1 MRDPIREIK
10 DRFEIQDLLH
20 RYAEMVD
27 RRAWDRMDDVF
38 APGATID
45 YTSTGGVAGDYRETL
60 QWLDR
65 ALAPW
70 PLNLHFISNI
80 MVELLE
86 DRARSR
92 CYFHAPMGRLE
103 DDGSQLVV
111 TNAGYYRDDLVRTD
125 RGWRIQRRHCE
136 QTIMIGHL
144 PEGYVIPGP
153 LDSKEP

>member
-27 RRAWDRMDDVF
+27 RRAWDRMDDIF

-70 PLNLHFISNI
+70 PMNLHFISNI

-86 DRARSR
+86 DR
-92 CYFHAPMGRLE
+92 G
-103 DDGSQLVV
+103 LVYLRAS
-111 TNAGYYRDDLVRTD
+111 TSPLVRLFCGV
-125 RGWRIQRRHCE
+125 R
-136 QTIMIGHL
+136 
-144 PEGYVIPGP
+144 IPGP
-153 LDSKEP
+153 PRPWGPA